1 MMHCLLCHLQH
12 VVYVNSRKQLRK
24 GLVTY
29 YKTSG
34 ITCLWKHLDV
44 DHSTIYKRFQEETN
58 NQGKENV
65 RRQSAKKRSLI
76 SNSFISNFFASKV
89 PFKKDDVE
97 QNMFVKNLAYLI
109 VKNHFSLQFVESVWL
124 KCLVL

>member
-1 MMHCLLCHLQH
+1 
-12 VVYVNSRKQLRK
+12 VNSRKQLRK